1 MKLITELIVISE
13 EQTGQKKLTEPAS
26 LKAHILEPLSTA
38 PERKRPA
45 ILICPGGGYDHLS
58 DREGQPIAM
67 EFLSMGCHAFIL
79 NYSLAPDE
87 FPYSLMELAS
97 AVALIRSHEE
107 DWLVDTAKVIVCGFS
122 AGGHLACSLGAL
134 WNREFLYAPLK
145 LEPEAIRPDGMILA
159 YPVISAGPCCHGGSI
174 KNLLG
179 SRSQEEPSRRLISL
193 EHQVGSHTPKAFIW
207 HTFTD
212 PSVPVKNSL
221 LLADALLE
229 HGVNV
234 ELHIYPTGCH
244 GLSLATSEVSGS
256 DGRYVEPQCQSW
268 ISLVKNWLHNF

>member
-1 MKLITELIVISE
+1 MKQITQQIVISE
-13 EQTGQKKLTEPAS
+13 EQAGQKKRTGPAS
-26 LKAHILEPLSTA
+26 LEAHILEPLTTA

-45 ILICPGGGYDHLS
+45 ILICPGGGYGHLS

-67 EFLSMGCHAFIL
+67 EFLSMGCHAFL
-79 NYSLAPDE
+79 LSYSLAPDE
-87 FPYSLMELAS
+87 FPYSLLELAS

-107 DWLVDTAKVIVCGFS
+107 DWLVDPEKVIVCGFS

-145 LEPEAIRPDGMILA
+145 QEAASIRPDGMILA
-159 YPVISAGPCCHGGSI
+159 YPVISAGPCGHAGSI
-174 KNLLG
+174 NNLLG
-179 SRSQEEPSRRLISL
+179 SKSEEEPLRRLVSL
-193 EHQVGSHTPKAFIW
+193 EYQVGSHTPKAFIW

-221 LLADALLE
+221 LLTEALLE
-229 HGVNV
+229 HGVNA
-234 ELHIYPTGCH
+234 ELHIYPVGCH
-244 GLSLATSEVSGS
+244 GLSLATSEVSGR

-268 ISLVKNWLHNF
+268 INLVKNWLDKF